1 MPRTGNQPESNQA
14 DNPLF
19 FYMPDAEWGEFC
31 QWHEPSFTIS
41 KAEISDLVGYTVD
54 ETDPNGAIAFNCA
67 EQFMMCCKAAR
78 FHDIPTQD
86 QVLAASSPK
95 EQRRLGKN
103 VDGFTNESGIR
114 SKAPS
119 SRQARRRSSD
129 RTHPWAENCYPQAI
143 VYSARL
149 R

>member
-78 FHDIPTQD
+78 FHDIPSQD
-86 QVLAASSPK
+86 QVLADQIKSAVV
-95 EQRRLGKN
+95 ETGN
-103 VDGFTNESGIR
+103 
-114 SKAPS
+114 KAKFGHVGS
-119 SRQARRRSSD
+119 
-129 RTHPWAENCYPQAI
+129 E
-143 VYSARL
+143 V
-149 R
+149 